1 MVPQSARRLI
11 QSLADPAVLGEGA
24 EEVQTLQTHMSWILL
39 AGPHAY
45 KIKKPLDLG
54 FADFSTLGKRRHF
67 CEEELRINRRLAPEL
82 YLEVVPVC
90 GTPEAPTLGD
100 LGEPI
105 EYAVKMRRFPQD
117 SLLDRVLR
125 RGELRNEHIDEL
137 VRQVA
142 DFHRR
147 IEVDANGRGF
157 GTPEAVRKPV
167 DENFEPL
174 ETDAPDAQITALLE
188 RLRDWSNEQF
198 QARQQDFA
206 ARKRDGFIR
215 ECHGD
220 LHLGNIVLWDDSVV
234 IFDAIEFN
242 ENLRW
247 IDVLSELAFLVMDLE
262 DRGRPD
268 FARRALNR
276 YLEITGDYRGLGVLP
291 YYLTYR
297 ALVRAKV
304 CDIRRR
310 QKGVNSQEQR
320 RLMEEL
326 QRYVRLA
333 DHYASASTPKLII
346 THGVSGSGKTTA
358 TGQLAEMLGA
368 VRIRSDLERKR
379 LFGLDPLART
389 ESDVNHR
396 IYAPEA
402 TSRVY
407 TQLAELAEAVVRGGF
422 TVIVDA
428 TFLDHS
434 HREMLARAAVRT
446 NVPFLILHFHADEQ
460 TLRERVCSRQR
471 SQEDASEA
479 DLAVLDQQLR
489 SQQPLSGSEMAA
501 TISIDT
507 SAPLASQ
514 FVRVVQAVRMT
525 RKGRSTS
532 QPPRK

>member
-1 MVPQSARRLI
+1 MIPQSARRLI
-11 QSLADPAVLGEGA
+11 QSLEDPAVLGESTA
-24 EEVQTLQTHMSWILL
+24 EVQTLQTHMSWILL

-67 CEEELRINRRLAPEL
+67 CEEELRINRRLAPEW
-82 YLEVVPVC
+82 YLEVVSIC
-90 GTPEAPTLGD
+90 GTSETPKLRGR
-100 LGEPI
+100 GEPI
-105 EYAVKMRRFPQD
+105 EYAVKMQRFPQD

-142 DFHRR
+142 DFHGR
-147 IEVDANGRGF
+147 IAVDAEGRGF

-167 DENFEPL
+167 DANFEQL
-174 ETDAPDAQITALLE
+174 DADAQDPQITTQLE
-188 RLRDWSNEQF
+188 RLRRWSGEQF

-206 ARKRDGFIR
+206 ARQRDGFVR

-220 LHLGNIVLWDDSVV
+220 LHLGNIVLWNDSVV

-262 DRGRPD
+262 ARGRAD
-268 FARRALNR
+268 FARRSLNR
-276 YLEITGDYRGLGVLP
+276 YLEITGDYRGLGVLK
-291 YYLTYR
+291 YYLVYR

-310 QKGVNSQEQR
+310 QRGVHRQEQQ
-320 RLMEEL
+320 RLVEEL
-326 QRYVRLA
+326 RRYVHLA
-333 DHYASASTPKLII
+333 DGYASASTPKLIM

-358 TGQLAEMLGA
+358 TGQLVEMLGA

-389 ESDVNHR
+389 DSDANQR

-402 TSRVY
+402 TLQVY
-407 TQLAELAEAVVRGGF
+407 TRLAELAETAVRAGL
-422 TVIVDA
+422 TAIVDA
-428 TFLDHS
+428 AFLKRS
-434 HREMLARAAVRT
+434 HREMLARTAARM

-460 TLRERVCSRQR
+460 TLRDRVSGRQR
-471 SQEDASEA
+471 RQDDASEA
-479 DLAVLDQQLR
+479 DLAVLNEQLR
-489 SQQPLSGSEMAA
+489 TRQPLSGTERRA
-501 TISIDT
+501 TISTDT
-507 SAPLASQ
+507 NSPVAARL
-514 FVRVVQAVRMT
+514 VRVVQR
-525 RKGRSTS
+525 RLHYSEH
-532 QPPRK
+532 

>member
-1 MVPQSARRLI
+1 MVPQSAGRLI
-11 QSLADPAVLGEGA
+11 QSLADPAVLGVEAA

-67 CEEELRINRRLAPEL
+67 CEEELRVNRRLAPGI

-100 LGEPI
+100 RGEPI
-105 EYAVKMRRFPQD
+105 EYAVKMQRFPQEA
-117 SLLDRVLR
+117 LLDRVLR
-125 RGELRNEHIDEL
+125 RGELKDAHIDEL

-142 DFHRR
+142 DFHQRV
-147 IEVDANGRGF
+147 EVDADGRGF

-167 DENFEPL
+167 DENFEQFSDEQDP
-174 ETDAPDAQITALLE
+174 QITALLE
-188 RLRDWSNEQF
+188 RLRDWSKEQSR
-198 QARQQDFA
+198 ARQQDFA
-206 ARKRDGFIR
+206 ARKRDGFVR

-220 LHLGNIVLWDDSVV
+220 LHLGNIVLWDDAVV

-247 IDVLSELAFLVMDLE
+247 IDVLNELAFLVMDLE

-310 QKGVNSQEQR
+310 QRGVGGQEQR
-320 RLMEEL
+320 RLTEEL
-326 QRYVRLA
+326 GRYVLLA
-333 DHYASASTPKLII
+333 DIYAGASTPKLII

-358 TGQLAEMLGA
+358 TDQLVEMVGA

-379 LFGLDPLART
+379 LFGLDPLARP
-389 ESDVNHR
+389 ESDVNPR

-402 TSRVY
+402 TCQVY
-407 TQLAELAEAVVRGGF
+407 ARLAELAEAVVRGGF

-428 TFLDHS
+428 TFLERS
-434 HREMLARAAVRT
+434 HREMLARTAVRM
-446 NVPFLILHFHADEQ
+446 NAPFHILDFHAEEQ
-460 TLRERVCSRQR
+460 TLRQRVCSRR
-471 SQEDASEA
+471 RTQEDASDA
-479 DLAVLDQQLR
+479 DLAVLRQQLR
-489 SQQPLSGSEMAA
+489 SRQPLSGSEMAA
-501 TISIDT
+501 AIRIDT
-507 SAPLASQ
+507 SGPLANQ
-514 FVRVVQAVRMT
+514 FVRVVQAVR
-525 RKGRSTS
+525 TS
-532 QPPRK
+532 QRDRPAW